1 MGGKRLSGK
10 AGSFDNNSRGH
21 SDSTSRQVTQEGW
34 WTKWEGIAAIVATVL
49 GIGSAC
55 FYLYDRFI
63 DPPGHAAP
71 ASARPTCDSGSIC
84 LWPEGRFGGKVWTWT
99 PGVSEEGRIPD
110 YLREHV
116 GSFDA
121 QAQACFVDSETGERR
136 PVHFR
141 DWSERYHDPGR
152 FGRVMDTIKARC

>member
-1 MGGKRLSGK
+1 MPGTGDQ
-10 AGSFDNNSRGH
+10 A
-21 SDSTSRQVTQEGW
+21 GW
-34 WTKWEGIAAIVATVL
+34 WTKWEGISAIVATL
-49 GIGSAC
+49 IGIGSAC

-63 DPPGHAAP
+63 DPPPQAVPAAV
-71 ASARPTCDSGSIC
+71 RPTCDSGSIC
-84 LWPEGRFGGKVWTWT
+84 LWPEKGFGGKVWIWT

-121 QAQACFVDSETGERR
+121 QAEGCFVDTETGERR
-136 PVHFR
+136 PVHLR

-152 FGRVMDTIKARC
+152 FGRVLDTIQVRC